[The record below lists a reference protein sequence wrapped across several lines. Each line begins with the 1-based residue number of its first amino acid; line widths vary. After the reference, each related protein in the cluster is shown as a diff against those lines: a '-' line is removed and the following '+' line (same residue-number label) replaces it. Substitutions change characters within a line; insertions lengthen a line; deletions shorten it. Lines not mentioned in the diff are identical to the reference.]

1 MNKQFSVNMQDGEV
15 VSVVVDGVAY
25 SDPSEIED
33 AGERQKVEQMIAQME
48 AQSGEGE
55 ADGLDGPLGQE
66 FLTEFAEAQRQG
78 RKMAL
83 LFALIFGGIGV
94 LLLGVT
100 AVAALGAAR
109 QMSRELQAPGEVV
122 EVVLRRVRNSETNQL
137 QEYYYPVVS
146 FATADGGQ
154 MEVQLA
160 DGSWPAAYGVGDQVT
175 VLYDSSRPRE
185 ARIQSGASTLLL
197 WLLPMITGLVG
208 TVFTAVGVG
217 VGWPRKHQPAWA
229 DSGF

>member
-1 MNKQFSVNMQDGEV
+1 
-15 VSVVVDGVAY
+15 
-25 SDPSEIED
+25 
-33 AGERQKVEQMIAQME
+33 ME
-48 AQSGEGE
+48 AQSDNDE
-55 ADGLDGPLGQE
+55 ADGLDSPLGQE
-66 FLTEFAEAQRQG
+66 FLANFAEAQRQG

-94 LLLGVT
+94 LLLGIT
-100 AVAALGAAR
+100 AVSALGAAR

-122 EVVLRRVRNSETNQL
+122 EVVMRRVRDSETNQL

-146 FATADGGQ
+146 FETADGAP

-160 DGSWPAAYGVGDQVT
+160 DGSWPAAYGVGDQVM

-217 VGWPRKHQPAWA
+217 VGWPRKHKPAWE
-229 DSGF
+229 

>member
-1 MNKQFSVNMQDGEV
+1 MDKQYSVNMQDGEV
-15 VSVVVDGVAY
+15 VSVVVDGVEY

-33 AGERQKVEQMIAQME
+33 AGDRQKIEQMIQQME
-48 AQSGEGE
+48 APVGDDDE
-55 ADGLDGPLGQE
+55 DGLDSPLGQE
-66 FLTEFAEAQRQG
+66 FKVQFADAQRQG

-94 LLLGVT
+94 LLLGIT
-100 AVAALGAAR
+100 AVSALGAAR
-109 QMSRELQAPGEVV
+109 QMSRELEAPGQVV
-122 EVVLRRVRNSETNQL
+122 EVVMRRTRDSETNQL

-146 FATADGGQ
+146 FATADGTQ

-217 VGWPRKHQPAWA
+217 VGWPRKHKPAWE
-229 DSGF
+229 